1 MAVTSGGFSFV
12 GFQLFVLLIMKGWR
26 VYPTEML
33 AATVIGSLL
42 AWAVFPKSVGKCVQI
57 GVITGLVV
65 GYVLIILLEKKI

>member
-57 GVITGLVV
+57 GVIAGLVV